1 MFNESFPDPENNMVI
16 YTNDFKRW
24 PSSTFEKLENSTSF
38 FQQNTELGINIMYS
52 SPTQYFEKTFKE
64 RSEKKLKFLA
74 KQLGYELLPVEQNL
88 IEEGH
93 VS

>member
-1 MFNESFPDPENNMVI
+1 MLKWKNSYQPNDP
-16 YTNDFKRW
+16 
-24 PSSTFEKLENSTSF
+24 L
-38 FQQNTELGINIMYS
+38 
-52 SPTQYFEKTFKE
+52 YFEKTFKE